1 MPQEPARKRS
11 LCRIGAIPVLAA
23 VRQSRRRLTLPEKR
37 LTGAQCGNTAGVL
50 TIYLL
55 ASAIG
60 GIIGGGLSALGGIAS
75 AAGSGQ
81 TSCEA
86 HRGGGRSIS
95 GNIAGSGIP
104 PVDQS

>member
-1 MPQEPARKRS
+1 
-11 LCRIGAIPVLAA
+11 
-23 VRQSRRRLTLPEKR
+23 
-37 LTGAQCGNTAGVL
+37 VL

-86 HRGGGRSIS
+86 HRRGGRSIS
-95 GNIAGSGIP
+95 GNVAATGAGIP